1 MSYSLTT
8 PLRRRRYCLRAG
20 AGFLT
25 DTLPITPVHS
35 PEDAVHFVAIATARA
50 RAVQL
55 HELGWR
61 DLRVVEILLPW
72 PRGCAPADL
81 TS

>member
-1 MSYSLTT
+1 LSYSPTT

-61 DLRVVEILLPW
+61 DLRVVEILIPL
-72 PRGCAPADL
+72 APGL
-81 TS
+81 RPG